1 MQLNVFK
8 IFTKVSLFITYD
20 FFPDYSKITSYPW
33 WRDFLT
39 DEVLFFTSQIFLI
52 NHLLYLY
59 LQTLIK
65 EKLRFYSFL
74 HWKS

>member
-1 MQLNVFK
+1 MTFFL
-8 IFTKVSLFITYD
+8 IIPRSLPIHGG
-20 FFPDYSKITSYPW
+20 
-33 WRDFLT
+33 DFLT